1 MELMLLGINVI
12 KPTKNLK
19 RNTANKYYL
28 YESIKDYGF
37 INPILVDK
45 NYYII
50 CGNLRYEIAKE
61 LGLKVIP
68 CIVVTE
74 LNEKQIK
81 EYKVLDNHIQE
92 LSTWD
97 YEQKKKY
104 ILDNH
109 LPLAKYQLPEDYD
122 IDINI
127 DDFFEKEKVEK
138 LSIFDFGDDE

>member
-1 MELMLLGINVI
+1 MELLLLGINVI

-19 RNTANKYYL
+19 RNTGNKYYL

-68 CIVVTE
+68 CIVITE

-122 IDINI
+122 IEINI